1 MLNDVGFYIVSLPC
15 PDFYVSSLHQ
25 FFNLKITITMEE
37 SNERF
42 YVERFRVP
50 KEKEACCFI
59 TVNQVTGILNQ
70 DSNLHFT
77 DQEVMKSMTVSGH
90 FRHVKV

>member
-1 MLNDVGFYIVSLPC
+1 
-15 PDFYVSSLHQ
+15 
-25 FFNLKITITMEE
+25 MEK

-50 KEKEACCFI
+50 KEKEAYCFI

-70 DSNLHFT
+70 DFNLHFT
-77 DQEVMKSMTVSGH
+77 DKQVVKSMTKLGFTPMVHCSKTVEELGFFVVPLMQVAERLH
-90 FRHVKV
+90 LRRMMPL

>member
-1 MLNDVGFYIVSLPC
+1 
-15 PDFYVSSLHQ
+15 
-25 FFNLKITITMEE
+25 MEE

-50 KEKEACCFI
+50 KEKEASCFI

-77 DQEVMKSMTVSGH
+77 DQEVMKSMTKLGFTLMVHCSKTLEELGFFVVPLMQVADRLH
-90 FRHVKV
+90 LRCMVPI